1 MPRRAPGIPL
11 MSNSAFQM
19 NNKQVWN
26 KPDLAS
32 NFGPAAL
39 AKIIN
44 QKYVI
49 TANFIFLIVT
59 MRRIIKGKK
68 ENKNESGKK
77 GARERKEEGPISN
90 SCCK

>member
-1 MPRRAPGIPL
+1 MPRRAPGLPL
-11 MSNSAFQM
+11 MSNNAFQM

-39 AKIIN
+39 AKIIK

-49 TANFIFLIVT
+49 TANLIFIIVT
-59 MRRIIKGKK
+59 VRKIIKGKK
-68 ENKNESGKK
+68 ENKNESGI
-77 GARERKEEGPISN
+77 KE
-90 SCCK
+90 